1 MNTATLELKNV
12 SKLYRVGKK
21 AVHALNPITFD
32 LLGDPARIITV
43 AGESGSGKTTL
54 ASIMLGLLGPTT
66 GQVLYEGKD
75 VSRLSGAQYRDFR
88 KNVQAVFQDPFAVF
102 NPFYQVDHLLEVP
115 IRKFNPG
122 LSKVARRK
130 AMEEALEAVG
140 LQPSEILGRYPHQL
154 SGGQRQRINV
164 ARAIV
169 IKPKIL
175 VADEPV
181 SMVDASLRANILEAL
196 VSLRENHKVN
206 ILYITHDLTTAY
218 HVSDS
223 IIVLYR
229 GSVMEAGDITKV
241 VESPQHPYTQLLINS
256 IPWPD
261 LERKWDN
268 QQYANPDIQEI
279 SGAGCKFYSRC
290 PNRQSGCQVT
300 PQLVPLFPSHLASCL
315 LHQPQANLDSNL
327 TQNL

>member
-1 MNTATLELKNV
+1 
-12 SKLYRVGKK
+12 
-21 AVHALNPITFD
+21 
-32 LLGDPARIITV
+32 
-43 AGESGSGKTTL
+43 
-54 ASIMLGLLGPTT
+54 
-66 GQVLYEGKD
+66 
-75 VSRLSGAQYRDFR
+75 
-88 KNVQAVFQDPFAVF
+88 
-102 NPFYQVDHLLEVP
+102 
-115 IRKFNPG
+115 
-122 LSKVARRK
+122 
-130 AMEEALEAVG
+130 
-140 LQPSEILGRYPHQL
+140 
-154 SGGQRQRINV
+154 
-164 ARAIV
+164 
-169 IKPKIL
+169 
-175 VADEPV
+175 
-181 SMVDASLRANILEAL
+181 MVDASLRANILEAL
-196 VSLRENHKVN
+196 VSLRENYKVN

-279 SGAGCKFYSRC
+279 SGSGCKFYSRC

-300 PQLVPLFPSHLASCL
+300 PQLVPLFPRHLASCL

>member
-1 MNTATLELKNV
+1 M
-12 SKLYRVGKK
+12 
-21 AVHALNPITFD
+21 
-32 LLGDPARIITV
+32 
-43 AGESGSGKTTL
+43 
-54 ASIMLGLLGPTT
+54 
-66 GQVLYEGKD
+66 
-75 VSRLSGAQYRDFR
+75 
-88 KNVQAVFQDPFAVF
+88 
-102 NPFYQVDHLLEVP
+102 
-115 IRKFNPG
+115 
-122 LSKVARRK
+122 
-130 AMEEALEAVG
+130 
-140 LQPSEILGRYPHQL
+140 
-154 SGGQRQRINV
+154 

-279 SGAGCKFYSRC
+279 SGEGCKFYSRC
-290 PNRQSGCQVT
+290 PNRKPECQQT
-300 PQLVPLFPSHLASCL
+300 PNLVPLFPRHLASCR
-315 LHQPQANLDSNL
+315 LHPPKADLDAHLTNNL
-327 TQNL
+327 

>member
-1 MNTATLELKNV
+1 MTKILELQGV
-12 SKLYRVGKK
+12 SKLYKVGKK
-21 AVHALNPITFD
+21 EVRALNPISFN
-32 LLGDPARIITV
+32 LEGEPSKIITV

-54 ASIMLGLLGPTT
+54 ASIMLGLIQPST
-66 GQVLYEGKD
+66 GSVRYMGMDIQNLNSNEYKE
-75 VSRLSGAQYRDFR
+75 FR

-102 NPFYQVDHLLEVP
+102 NPFYPVDHLLEVP
-115 IRKFNPG
+115 IRKFNKK
-122 LSKVARRK
+122 LTKTKRQSM
-130 AMEEALEAVG
+130 MEEALEAVG
-140 LQPSEILGRYPHQL
+140 LQPREILGRYPHQL

-175 VADEPV
+175 IADEPV

-196 VSLRENHKVN
+196 VSLKVNYKVN

-229 GSVMEAGDITKV
+229 GSVMEAGSIIPVIET
-241 VESPQHPYTQLLINS
+241 PQHPYTQLLINS

-261 LERKWDN
+261 LSRKWDN
-268 QQYANPDIQEI
+268 KTYENPNIEEI
-279 SGAGCKFYSRC
+279 GEKDALFIAGAPRGL
-290 PNRQSGCQVT
+290 T
-300 PQLVPLFPSHLASCL
+300 PASKP
-315 LHQPQANLDSNL
+315 HS
-327 TQNL
+327 

>member
-1 MNTATLELKNV
+1 MTKILELQGV
-12 SKLYRVGKK
+12 SKLYKVGKK
-21 AVHALNPITFD
+21 EVRALNPISFN
-32 LLGDPARIITV
+32 LEGEPSKIITV

-54 ASIMLGLLGPTT
+54 ASIMLGLIQPST
-66 GQVLYEGKD
+66 GSVRYMGMDIQNLNSSEYKE
-75 VSRLSGAQYRDFR
+75 FR

-102 NPFYQVDHLLEVP
+102 NPFYPVDHLLEVP
-115 IRKFNPG
+115 IRKFNKR
-122 LSKVARRK
+122 LTKTKRQSM
-130 AMEEALEAVG
+130 MEEALEAVG
-140 LQPSEILGRYPHQL
+140 LQPREILGRYPHQL

-175 VADEPV
+175 IADEPV

-196 VSLRENHKVN
+196 VSLKVNYKVN

-229 GSVMEAGDITKV
+229 GNVMEAGSIIPVIET
-241 VESPQHPYTQLLINS
+241 PQHPYTQLLINS

-261 LERKWDN
+261 LSRKWDN
-268 QQYANPDIQEI
+268 KTYENPNIEEI
-279 SGAGCKFYSRC
+279 GEKGCSFYSRC
-290 PNRQSGCQVT
+290 PERIDSCLKA
-300 PQLVPLFPSHLASCL
+300 PQLISLKQGHLASCHL
-315 LHQPQANLDSNL
+315 YQNEGSENHL
-327 TQNL
+327 TNHI

>member
-1 MNTATLELKNV
+1 
-12 SKLYRVGKK
+12 
-21 AVHALNPITFD
+21 
-32 LLGDPARIITV
+32 
-43 AGESGSGKTTL
+43 
-54 ASIMLGLLGPTT
+54 
-66 GQVLYEGKD
+66 
-75 VSRLSGAQYRDFR
+75 
-88 KNVQAVFQDPFAVF
+88 
-102 NPFYQVDHLLEVP
+102 
-115 IRKFNPG
+115 
-122 LSKVARRK
+122 
-130 AMEEALEAVG
+130 
-140 LQPSEILGRYPHQL
+140 
-154 SGGQRQRINV
+154 V

-196 VSLRENHKVN
+196 VSLRENYKVN

-268 QQYANPDIQEI
+268 QHYANPDIQEI

-290 PNRQSGCQVT
+290 PNRQNGCQVT
-300 PQLVPLFPSHLASCL
+300 PQLVPLFPRHLASCL